1 MKGKKLFAGL
11 TCAALLAAPGAAM
24 AESTDVQLIVNDAH
38 VGSSEAEGQI
48 YINDAGR
55 TMIPLSLVSET
66 LDYETNWQPD
76 GSIQITSADGTVD
89 VTLQIGSTAYTANG
103 EAGTFATAPT
113 LKNDRAYLPARDF
126 TELYGSIYWD
136 NDTRTVW
143 IAQSAETNYEV
154 IGEKILRAD
163 ANGIQELA
171 LPEGFEIYNPGGTDP
186 VVTER
191 TIDGVHYIG
200 LLCKPANGNY
210 DAVFQS
216 MVPIFRDE
224 GASLFHVMDA
234 YPCSFYIDE
243 ENGVGYGTA
252 GLSASGWNVPIADDV
267 LYTCSINT
275 PDSLGQMI
283 YHKMDFAINDCT
295 LDVTDGVLIATSPDG
310 TVHRVENL
318 EDYPASITA
327 DNWD

>member
-38 VGSSEAEGQI
+38 VGSSEAEGQV

-55 TMIPLSLVSET
+55 TMIPLRLVSET

-89 VTLQIGSTAYTANG
+89 VTLQIGSTAYAANG

-310 TVHRVENL
+310 TVHRMENL

>member
-38 VGSSEAEGQI
+38 VGSSEAEGQV

-55 TMIPLSLVSET
+55 TMIPLRLVSET

-76 GSIQITSADGTVD
+76 GSIQITSADGAVD
-89 VTLQIGSTAYTANG
+89 VTLQIGSTAYTASG

-252 GLSASGWNVPIADDV
+252 GLSAGGWNVPIADYV

>member
-38 VGSSEAEGQI
+38 VGSSEADGQV

-55 TMIPLSLVSET
+55 TMIPLRVVSET

-89 VTLQIGSTAYTANG
+89 VTLQVGSTAYTANG
-103 EAGTFATAPT
+103 EAGTFTTAPT

-216 MVPIFRDE
+216 MVLIFRDE
-224 GASLFHVMDA
+224 GTSLFHVMDA

-243 ENGVGYGTA
+243 ENGVGWHSRAERRRLECADRRRCALYLQHQHTGQPRSDD
-252 GLSASGWNVPIADDV
+252 LS
-267 LYTCSINT
+267 
-275 PDSLGQMI
+275 
-283 YHKMDFAINDCT
+283 
-295 LDVTDGVLIATSPDG
+295 
-310 TVHRVENL
+310 
-318 EDYPASITA
+318 
-327 DNWD
+327 